1 MSNKLNTEPDVV
13 LTRTHSFET
22 DEKWVIIFNI
32 YDFAIFLHY
41 INFVN
46 TTIFYSTVIYNFVY
60 L

>member
-32 YDFAIFLHY
+32 
-41 INFVN
+41 
-46 TTIFYSTVIYNFVY
+46 
-60 L
+60 